1 MNTKNDRNNQ
11 NNHKEWSECRT
22 KLGDQ
27 WTEIMV
33 EIFGLKGI
41 GAIVIS
47 ASLLFV
53 KLFEQIKEDGN
64 QLISEAEIYHSISE
78 TSCPL

>member
-1 MNTKNDRNNQ
+1 MNTKNNHNNQ
-11 NNHKEWSECRT
+11 NKHKELSECRT

-27 WTEIMV
+27 WTENMV
-33 EIFGLKGI
+33 KIFGLKGI
-41 GAIVIS
+41 GVIVIW

>member
-41 GAIVIS
+41 GVIVIW

>member
-1 MNTKNDRNNQ
+1 
-11 NNHKEWSECRT
+11 
-22 KLGDQ
+22 
-27 WTEIMV
+27 MV

-41 GAIVIS
+41 GVIVIW

>member
-1 MNTKNDRNNQ
+1 
-11 NNHKEWSECRT
+11 
-22 KLGDQ
+22 
-27 WTEIMV
+27 MV

-41 GAIVIS
+41 GVIVIW

-64 QLISEAEIYHSISE
+64 QLISEAHHSISE

>member
-1 MNTKNDRNNQ
+1 MIRMQNQVGWSVDRDHGGNI
-11 NNHKEWSECRT
+11 WIDI
-22 KLGDQ
+22 L
-27 WTEIMV
+27 
-33 EIFGLKGI
+33 I
-41 GAIVIS
+41 GAIVIL

>member
-22 KLGDQ
+22 KLGDW
-27 WTEIMV
+27 WTESMV

-41 GAIVIS
+41 GVIVIW

>member
-1 MNTKNDRNNQ
+1 M
-11 NNHKEWSECRT
+11 
-22 KLGDQ
+22 GDQ

-33 EIFGLKGI
+33 EIFGLEGI
-41 GAIVIS
+41 GAIVIL